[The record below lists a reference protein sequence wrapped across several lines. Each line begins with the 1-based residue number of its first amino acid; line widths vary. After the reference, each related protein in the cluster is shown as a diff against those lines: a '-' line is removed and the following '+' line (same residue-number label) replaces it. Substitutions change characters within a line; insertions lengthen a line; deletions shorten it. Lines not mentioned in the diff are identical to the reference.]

1 MTLDPDINSANAIEL
16 ANTYMEARNYRRA
29 EEVLRSALLHNPH
42 DATLF
47 TELARAQYFL
57 GDNKAAGQS
66 ARDAVALTPE
76 AAYPMRIYAAVL
88 DALGRK
94 REGLSWARRAVDA
107 APLDHTMHHEYAR
120 LLVNAGD
127 AAAALPVATE
137 AIRLAPDNADA
148 HDLMGVILGTLG

>member
-57 GDNKAAGQS
+57 GDNKAAEQS
-66 ARDAVALTPE
+66 ARDAVALIPE
-76 AAYPMRIYAAVL
+76 AA
-88 DALGRK
+88 
-94 REGLSWARRAVDA
+94 
-107 APLDHTMHHEYAR
+107 
-120 LLVNAGD
+120 
-127 AAAALPVATE
+127 
-137 AIRLAPDNADA
+137 
-148 HDLMGVILGTLG
+148 